1 MARRKFFDEHINF
14 IREIANGKSV
24 KVITQLF
31 NDEFDMNVTDE
42 QIKNLMSR
50 NKIRNNRDAKFR
62 EGQISWNKGKKFEAR
77 GRSAETQFKKGQRP
91 SNYRHIGS
99 ERYTKDGYV
108 EVKVSDTG
116 RRWKHKHVHIWERVN
131 GAVPKGH
138 AVIFL
143 DGDKY
148 NLNLDNL
155 KLITR
160 GELARLNHER
170 LISEH
175 AEVTE
180 TNINLV
186 RLADTVRKLET
197 S

>member
-1 MARRKFFDEHINF
+1 MPPRIFFNEHVEY
-14 IREIANGKSV
+14 IRDIANGRTYKE
-24 KVITQLF
+24 ITDLF
-31 NDEFDMNVTDE
+31 NNEFNMNLVET
-42 QIKNLMSR
+42 QIKAAMSR
-50 NKIRNNRDAKFR
+50 FKIRNNRDTKFVK
-62 EGQISWNKGKKFEAR
+62 GQTSWNKGKKFEAR

-91 SNYRHIGS
+91 LNYRPIGS
-99 ERYTKDGYV
+99 ERYTKDGYI
-108 EVKVSDTG
+108 EIKVSDTG
-116 RRWKHKHVHIWERVN
+116 RRWKHKHVYLWEREN
-131 GAVPKGH
+131 GEVPKGH

-148 NLNLDNL
+148 NLSLDNL

-186 RLADTVRKLET
+186 RLAEVVRKLET

>member
-1 MARRKFFDEHINF
+1 MTRRIFFNEHVDF
-14 IREIANGKSV
+14 VRGIANGKSA
-24 KVITQLF
+24 KVITRLF
-31 NDEFDMNVTDE
+31 NDEFDMNVTSE
-42 QIKNLMSR
+42 QIKSLMSR
-50 NKIRNNRDAKFR
+50 NRIKTNRDARFVK
-62 EGQISWNKGKKFEAR
+62 GQTSWNKGKKFESR

-91 SNYRHIGS
+91 LNYRPIGS

-108 EVKVSDTG
+108 EIKVSDTG
-116 RRWKHKHVHIWERVN
+116 RRWKHKHVHLWEQVN

-148 NLNLDNL
+148 NLSLDNL

-186 RLADTVRKLET
+186 RLAGAVRKLET